1 MELFILLLIISG
13 GSAIVLFFK
22 FIFTVTEDQYGLRYN
37 KPLFV
42 HFYTKLRTLNPNQSY
57 ILYKKFP
64 YFNSLTDKQ
73 KRYFEHRVAR
83 FIENYEFIGKDDF
96 IITDE
101 VKVLIAATSTMLTF
115 GMRNYLYTVIDKVIV
130 FPSSYLSTVT
140 DHYHKG
146 EFNPKVKAIV
156 FSWEDFLKG
165 FETKEDNLN
174 LGIHEFAHVLNYHG
188 LKSSD
193 ASAIIFSRMYK
204 QINEEVNHPANA
216 ERLIQ
221 SNYFRIYAYTNQF
234 EFLAVILEHYFETP
248 ELFRKEFPQLYTKLG
263 VMLNHKH

>member
-1 MELFILLLIISG
+1 MGLFYLLLIIASV
-13 GSAIVLFFK
+13 SAVLLFFH
-22 FIFTVTEDQYGLRYN
+22 FIFDVTEQGFGLLYN

-42 HFYTKLRTLNPNQSY
+42 HFYWITKTLDPDKSY

-64 YFNSLTDKQ
+64 YFNSLTDKE

-83 FIENYEFIGKDDF
+83 FIDTYDFIGKEDF
-96 IITDE
+96 LITDE

-130 FPSSYLSTVT
+130 FPSCYLSMVT
-140 DHYHKG
+140 NEYHKG
-146 EFNPKVKAIV
+146 EFNPRLKAIV
-156 FSWEDFLKG
+156 FSWEDFVKG
-165 FETKEDNLN
+165 YETKEDNLN

-188 LKSSD
+188 LKSGD
-193 ASAIIFSRMYK
+193 ASGVMFSRMYK
-204 QINEEVNHPANA
+204 KINEEVNNAHNA
-216 ERLIQ
+216 EKLIQ

-248 ELFRKEFPQLYTKLG
+248 ELFKQEFPQLYSNLSI
-263 VMLNHKH
+263 MLNHK